1 MRILYIQAS
10 WIPPSDNLQADRFVL
25 LSERLEGDV
34 LQPLWFRS
42 PEEVEA
48 EFGPGTYTEYSRGR
62 FHYHW
67 FLAFRHDGWRRRLG
81 TIYFYLRKG
90 LELHRKKRYD
100 CIVVYSHM
108 LPALV
113 AIVLKVLTGAKLI
126 VEIMTSPKLSYLY
139 EKPNRT
145 LSDRLMRL
153 YSDLSLHV
161 SVFCSN
167 RIHLLYKTQLQ
178 GYPLLSRVPVSVFHD
193 FVPVSLMGPANGHGE
208 RVILLVGAPWFL
220 KGADLLIE
228 AFRRIADEFPDV
240 TLRLQGYYP
249 DRAEL
254 EALVAGSKRI
264 EIIKAVAHPETL
276 RRISRALILAHPS
289 RCDGLARVLIEAM
302 ASAVPSVA
310 SDAGGNSYCIRD
322 GETGL
327 VFPSGDVN
335 ELTRCLRQ
343 LLGDAELRKRL
354 GIKGYE
360 LAHTQYTERVYV
372 DQFVQMVRSTVLGGR
387 TGGQCSA

>member
-10 WIPPSDNLQADRFVL
+10 WVPPPENLQADRFVL
-25 LSERLEGDV
+25 LSEQLEGDV

-48 EFGPGTYTEYSRGR
+48 EFGPGTYAEYSRGR

-67 FLAFRHDGWRRRLG
+67 FLAFKHDGWRRRLG
-81 TIYFYLRKG
+81 TLYFYLRKG

-108 LPALV
+108 MPALV
-113 AIVLKVLTGAKLI
+113 AIVLKLLTRTKLI
-126 VEIMTSPKLSYLY
+126 VEIMTAPKLSYLY
-139 EKPNRT
+139 EKPRRT
-145 LSDRLMRL
+145 FSDRILRL
-153 YSDLSLHV
+153 YSHLCLHV
-161 SVFCSN
+161 SALCSD
-167 RIHLLYKTQLQ
+167 RVHLLYKAQLT
-178 GYPLLSRVPVSVFHD
+178 GFPLLNRVPVSVFHD
-193 FVPVSLMGPANGHGE
+193 FVPVSLIGRADRNGE

-220 KGADLLIE
+220 KGADLLIA
-228 AFRRIADEFPDV
+228 AFRGIAGEFPDV

-249 DRAEL
+249 DKAEL
-254 EALVAGSKRI
+254 EALVAGFPRI
-264 EIIKAVAHPETL
+264 EIVKAVEHAETL

-302 ASAVPSVA
+302 AAGVPAIA
-310 SDAGGNSYCIRD
+310 SDAGGNSYCVRN

-327 VFPSGDVN
+327 VFPSGEVN

-343 LLGDAELRKRL
+343 LLADAELRKRL
-354 GIKGYE
+354 GNQGYE
-360 LAHTQYTERVYV
+360 LAHTRYSERAYL
-372 DQFVQMVRSTVLGGR
+372 DQFARMVQTTIGR
-387 TGGQCSA
+387 DR